1 MNEGIVYQNKDVLLK
16 ILAENYKN
24 KTLSAYGLDL
34 PPIKELL
41 PTNLPVIQVDEKRS
55 DNIFL
60 LEDGRILILEYE
72 SDVKQRNLLKYG
84 HYAFRVSEAYYGKV
98 DELIIAVIYTG
109 DTTKAPKEL
118 NLGCVSVHTEQVFLS
133 SFDGDRT
140 YGDLRHKV
148 TNNIQ
153 LSNDDIMRFIIL
165 PLMGNTNKQKRVE
178 ESVDLARLISDE
190 KTQTFIIAGI
200 LTASDKF
207 IDRDYS
213 NRIKE
218 WLRMTKIGQLYEEE
232 KIEAVNEAIQKNK
245 SEIAKNLLD
254 NGADIAL
261 VMKSTG
267 LTRVEINQLCKKAA
281 NE

>member
-1 MNEGIVYQNKDVLLK
+1 MDW
-16 ILAENYKN
+16 
-24 KTLSAYGLDL
+24 
-34 PPIKELL
+34 
-41 PTNLPVIQVDEKRS
+41 
-55 DNIFL
+55 
-60 LEDGRILILEYE
+60 
-72 SDVKQRNLLKYG
+72 
-84 HYAFRVSEAYYGKV
+84 
-98 DELIIAVIYTG
+98 
-109 DTTKAPKEL
+109 TTKAPKEL
-118 NLGCVSVHTEQVFLS
+118 NMGCVSIRTEQVFLS
-133 SFDGDRT
+133 SFDGDGT
-140 YGDLRHKV
+140 YSDLRYKV
-148 TNNIQ
+148 TNNVK
-153 LSNDDIMRFIIL
+153 LSDDDIMRFIIL
-165 PLMGNTNKQKRVE
+165 PLMGNTDKQKRVE
-178 ESVDLARLISDE
+178 ESVDLAKLVSDE

-232 KIEAVNEAIQKNK
+232 KIEAVNEAVNEAIQKSK

-267 LTRVEINQLCKKAA
+267 LTRAEINRLYKKPV